1 MKSLI
6 QIVKIANRKRLKNL
20 DVIDSK
26 ILEDKD
32 NLHHKF
38 YKGIDSG
45 QFITDS
51 DASFFFYES
60 DPTDSRY
67 RKLKSRF
74 KNKLFNSV
82 IFFDNEN
89 LKVSNYERMYY
100 RCYRDFLSHMFLFRS
115 GGRSAVVKDIS
126 RLLIQAEKYEFHD
139 ISISICNLLL
149 DHFVISNNTKGYK
162 SILLKKKRFMKLY
175 KLENLSLGYS
185 YSSDFVSKKPKIN
198 TNSKIALL
206 KENLER
212 VIDIEKK
219 GLSNIIANCRFNCAI
234 HFFVFKRDY
243 KNLIKSINHYEAY
256 LSKQTLFSTS
266 NKLAKVTF
274 YKTLGYLHLSDF
286 ERGTESVLKADTLL
300 KKGTNNWALFKE
312 YHYLL
317 SIKTERYYQAFD
329 VLHTV
334 NSHPRFNTN
343 LSSQKERWR
352 IFEAYLEWVI
362 ANNKGLKERIATF
375 RVDKGQKPDKTFR
388 LAKFLNDVPTYEK
401 DKRGLNVAIIIIGIL
416 WNLKRE
422 NFNPIIDKQDSL
434 KTYTQRYLKEDDSY
448 RSKMFL
454 YMLITMIKKSF
465 NYEKTKRL
473 SKKYFDKL
481 KTKDMHYQGGS
492 IDLEIVPYE
501 KLWPMVLKLLKEQG
515 GK

>member
-1 MKSLI
+1 MESLK
-6 QIVKIANRKRLKNL
+6 QIIKIASKRRLKNL
-20 DVIDSK
+20 EVIDSK
-26 ILEDKD
+26 ILADKN
-32 NLHHKF
+32 NLYHKF
-38 YKGIDSG
+38 YNGVNSG
-45 QFITDS
+45 QFSSDQ
-51 DASFFFYES
+51 DASSYFYS
-60 DPTDSRY
+60 AKPTDPRY

-74 KNKLFNSV
+74 KNRLYNSV
-82 IFFDNEN
+82 IFFDSEN
-89 LKVSNYERMYY
+89 QKVSSYQRMYY
-100 RCYRDFLSHMFLFRS
+100 RNYRDFISLMFVIKN
-115 GGRSAVVKDIS
+115 GGRQVIVKDALK
-126 RLLIQAEKYEFHD
+126 LLKTVSKYEFYD
-139 ISISICNLLL
+139 ISILLSQLLMEYYSIIN
-149 DHFVISNNTKGYK
+149 DHSKFSKIRDKNIEFMEKFSLQNESKELSFLSDLIAKNSKLNVNIK
-162 SILLKKKRFMKLY
+162 LKELMDIFNKIVKI
-175 KLENLSLGYS
+175 
-185 YSSDFVSKKPKIN
+185 SKKSN
-198 TNSKIALL
+198 C
-206 KENLER
+206 
-212 VIDIEKK
+212 
-219 GLSNIIANCRFNCAI
+219 NIIANNRFNCAI
-234 HFFVFKRDY
+234 QYFTQLRDY
-243 KNLIKSINHYEAY
+243 KRLLCSIAEYESY
-256 LSKQTLFSTS
+256 LLQNTLFSTK
-266 NKLAKVTF
+266 NKIAKLSFFKLLA
-274 YKTLGYLHLSDF
+274 YLHQSEF
-286 ERGTESVLKADTLL
+286 
-300 KKGTNNWALFKE
+300 KKGSECVEMVDGIVTIGTNNWALFKE

-334 NSHPRFNTN
+334 TSHPRFNTT
-343 LSSQKERWR
+343 LSNQKERWR

-362 ANNKGLKERIATF
+362 VNNKGLNERIATF
-375 RVDKGQKPDKTFR
+375 RIDKGQKPDKTFR

-434 KTYTQRYLKEDDSY
+434 KTYAQRYLKEDDSY

-501 KLWPMVLKLLKEQG
+501 KLWPMVLKLLKEHE